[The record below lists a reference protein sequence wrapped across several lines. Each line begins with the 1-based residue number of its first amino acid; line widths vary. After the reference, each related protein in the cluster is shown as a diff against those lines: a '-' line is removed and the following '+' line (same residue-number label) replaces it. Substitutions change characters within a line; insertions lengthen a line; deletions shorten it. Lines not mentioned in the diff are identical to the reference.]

1 MQAVKKTSPYIR
13 KDVTT
18 NRMMTDVLIAL
29 IPVVMFAVFRFGA
42 DAIWKVLVAVV
53 VMVGLEAVAF
63 GMMHA
68 PDKKA
73 EGFVSKLK
81 SRYLTY
87 TVNNLTIPAVSAVIF
102 AMLVP
107 SKIPL
112 YAVAAGAAFGIV
124 VGKMLFGGTGSNIF
138 NPAAAGRIFIALAL
152 TSMFS
157 GAYTDIDLIAGG
169 TALSAV
175 RSGLPFPDILNSYSL
190 SDLFFGFIPGALGE
204 VSFLAILIG
213 GLYLVIRKSADYR
226 VMLSAVLTFVVLMTV
241 AALAMHPDHVFS
253 FVLFHLFSGGL
264 LFGVVFMITD
274 PVTSPVTRPG
284 RMIFGMM
291 VAGITVLI
299 RLFGAYPEGVAFA
312 LLFSNMFVPLIDFPK
327 WSTNKI
333 KPAFIGGYAAVLV
346 LLSLIVFFGTGG
358 TLQ

>member
-29 IPVVMFAVFRFGA
+29 IPVVFFAVFRFGA
-42 DAIWKVLVAVV
+42 DALWRVIIAVV
-53 VMVGLEAVAF
+53 VMVGLEALAF

-73 EGFVSKLK
+73 ESFIDKLK
-81 SRYLTY
+81 SRYTSF
-87 TVNNLTIPAVSAVIF
+87 TINNITIPAVSAVIF

-107 SKIPL
+107 SKLPL
-112 YAVAAGAAFGIV
+112 YAVAVGAAFGIV

-138 NPAAAGRIFIALAL
+138 NPAAVGRIFIALAL
-152 TSMFS
+152 TQMFS
-157 GAYTDIDLIAGG
+157 GAYTDVDLIAGG
-169 TALSAV
+169 TALSAI
-175 RSGLPFPDILNSYSL
+175 RTGLPFPDVLNSYAL
-190 SDLFFGFIPGALGE
+190 SDLFFGFIPGAMGE

-213 GLYLVIRKSADYR
+213 GIYLVVRKSADYR
-226 VMLSAVLTFVVLMTV
+226 VMLSAVLTFVLLMTV
-241 AALAMHPDHVFS
+241 AAFALHPDHVFT
-253 FVLFHLFSGGL
+253 FVLYQLFSGGL

-284 RMIFGMM
+284 RIIFGMM
-291 VAGITVLI
+291 VAAITVLI

-333 KPAFIGGYAAVLV
+333 RPAFLGGLALVLV
-346 LLSLIVFFGTGG
+346 LLSAIVFFGTGG
-358 TLQ
+358 TF

>member
-29 IPVVMFAVFRFGA
+29 IPVVFFAVFRFGA
-42 DAIWKVLVAVV
+42 DALWRVVIAVV
-53 VMVGLEAVAF
+53 VMVGLEALAF

-73 EGFVSKLK
+73 ESFIDKLK
-81 SRYLTY
+81 SRYASFTI
-87 TVNNLTIPAVSAVIF
+87 NNITIPAVSAVIF

-107 SKIPL
+107 SKLPL
-112 YAVAAGAAFGIV
+112 YAVAVGAAFGIV

-152 TSMFS
+152 TQMFS
-157 GAYTDIDLIAGG
+157 GAYTDVDLIAGG
-169 TALSAV
+169 TALSAI
-175 RSGLPFPDILNSYSL
+175 RTGLPFPDVLNSYAL
-190 SDLFFGFIPGALGE
+190 SDLFFGFIPGAMGE

-213 GLYLVIRKSADYR
+213 GIYLVVRKSADYR
-226 VMLSAVLTFVVLMTV
+226 VMLSAVLTFVLLMTV
-241 AALAMHPDHVFS
+241 AAFALHPDHVFT
-253 FVLFHLFSGGL
+253 FVLYQLFSGGL
-264 LFGVVFMITD
+264 LFGVVYMITD

-284 RMIFGMM
+284 RIIFGMM
-291 VAGITVLI
+291 VAAITVLI

-333 KPAFIGGYAAVLV
+333 RPAFLGGLALVLV
-346 LLSLIVFFGTGG
+346 LLSAIVFFGTGG
-358 TLQ
+358 TF